1 MIKNLIVGSGFSASM
16 VKIMI
21 NDNVKVV
28 SLKNTNSL
36 RSESF
41 IRRTNLEC
49 NKFFSENT
57 LSVGSTEFILN
68 KAKFHD
74 RLILGGNSNIWGGH
88 IDLKRISENLVN
100 FLIKKKIF
108 FKKLSFRIT
117 GTTSH
122 NKDLAQ
128 LQTSSGKILK
138 AQDIL
143 GKIENIFIL
152 DFFIKNKKIFVN
164 LLYLNSLKKK
174 QIEVKKLFLCI
185 GTIQLIDLLYR
196 SKFIKEKD
204 KIEFSEF
211 DHKFIYRFKKSRYKK
226 NTTTIRYLFSRALG
240 HFLGIQSY
248 SKYLRL
254 LNFIPI
260 CIDQRFY
267 YNKSKYILTLKKK
280 TFIGKKNKKDFKNF
294 GESIHYCN
302 MKINSVP
309 INKIFSKINKNL
321 LGFGMPFVNQSVPGP
336 ISNDIILD
344 VKKKLS
350 FFNLIRKIK

>member
-21 NDNVKVV
+21 NDNVKVA

-36 RSESF
+36 RSENF

-138 AQDIL
+138 AQDLL
-143 GKIENIFIL
+143 GKVENIFIL

-174 QIEVKKLFLCI
+174 QITFFNDVVDMLVDNTEVIIHDIPLNDQTDEIIGRGPYIKPPFLNHVRYPQFELEEDILFYDFSFFGGDYKKYMYDIFGFNDNEIL
-185 GTIQLIDLLYR
+185 TIWAPYYR
-196 SKFIKEKD
+196 SLQKKVED
-204 KIEFSEF
+204 VIER
-211 DHKFIYRFKKSRYKK
+211 DRVTY
-226 NTTTIRYLFSRALG
+226 G
-240 HFLGIQSY
+240 
-248 SKYLRL
+248 
-254 LNFIPI
+254 
-260 CIDQRFY
+260 D
-267 YNKSKYILTLKKK
+267 
-280 TFIGKKNKKDFKNF
+280 D
-294 GESIHYCN
+294 
-302 MKINSVP
+302 
-309 INKIFSKINKNL
+309 
-321 LGFGMPFVNQSVPGP
+321 
-336 ISNDIILD
+336 
-344 VKKKLS
+344 
-350 FFNLIRKIK
+350 